1 MQDNTRSSLCSI
13 DSGFLPQCALTPGD
27 LEEGMSE
34 ESNPNCSSAVVERL
48 RVRRLAWGDAGH
60 QASLQKE
67 FGHFG
72 LILGADVVYVDEA
85 VPLLMAS
92 LAGLLRQ
99 DTQVKSWAEI
109 AMMSRT

>member
-1 MQDNTRSSLCSI
+1 MSRLRSVKATQRAPAPEDVKEDVAEASNLTCSL
-13 DSGFLPQCALTPGD
+13 
-27 LEEGMSE
+27 
-34 ESNPNCSSAVVERL
+34 AVIERL

-67 FGHFG
+67 FGHFD

-92 LAGLLRQ
+92 LAALLRQ
-99 DTQVKSWAEI
+99 SAQV
-109 AMMSRT
+109 